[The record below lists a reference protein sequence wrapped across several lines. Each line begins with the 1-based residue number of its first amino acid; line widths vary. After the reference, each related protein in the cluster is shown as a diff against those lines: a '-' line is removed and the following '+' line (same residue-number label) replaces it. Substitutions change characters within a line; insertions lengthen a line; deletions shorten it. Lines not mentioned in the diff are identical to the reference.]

1 MQCIFTHTMT
11 TLTFNNANPTIWSF
25 MTEVAGGEMY
35 YLDPGFQR
43 DYTKSREWEQNML
56 RHIIWTKQT
65 GTMYFHP
72 VERTKDGE
80 TYDMQE
86 CIDGKSRS
94 LAIRKFIN
102 DEFTISSTEFNEY
115 PHLHGIPFSQWPL
128 VDKRWFNT
136 IRLNIATATRTLT
149 DDEITK
155 LFNNLKTSS
164 TVKTGELL
172 NSNRNSPL
180 LKMYEDRAV
189 ARPDFKEAIVDLW
202 GQNKKHKL
210 EEMISSMAHM
220 IEFPDDIRDPNGAR
234 KEQMWETGISA
245 AKFDKIIEYTVAVYG
260 IIKHIKRKSSA
271 TVFLPFF
278 KLYVMKTPVDVID
291 RIKEK
296 VTIDIFDGKASGGA
310 TNCVLKR
317 YNQLLLL

>member
-1 MQCIFTHTMT
+1 MT